1 MGGFT
6 GVGGLTG
13 GAGGGVLTGGAGVG
27 GLYNGVEGVTTG
39 GAGVGDLTSGGA
51 GVDAGTTD
59 LEKTAFSLKS
69 SFMYEAFA
77 VTKTKAT
84 TIRQTALKA
93 IVRTR
98 GEAAT
103 KK

>member
-1 MGGFT
+1 
-6 GVGGLTG
+6 
-13 GAGGGVLTGGAGVG
+13 
-27 GLYNGVEGVTTG
+27 VEGREGHT
-39 GAGVGDLTSGGA
+39 
-51 GVDAGTTD
+51 
-59 LEKTAFSLKS
+59 
-69 SFMYEAFA
+69 FA

-84 TIRQTALKA
+84 TIRHTALKA